1 MLNVINSNEK
11 TEGQLFAETELN
23 YYALQVVTKYEN
35 LIKLYENNKQSE
47 VINLLNELAPLL
59 EYEDCCLCYLGL
71 VSATEDV
78 KVTEGI
84 VNRNRL
90 KCKVLYNY
98 KSITG
103 SNDILLHPF
112 IIKTLKDLHAV
123 ITNDLSNK
131 DATYSNKIN
140 LEFMKMVIKYMMCN
154 PEFERLMIN
163 NYLDITKI
171 SCDLPKI
178 DSEYAKKI
186 ILKHTNNIS
195 NIKYENEEQKY
206 LISLFNELLFKNLS
220 SYLNNDVEQDFAIAR

>member
-1 MLNVINSNEK
+1 M
-11 TEGQLFAETELN
+11 
-23 YYALQVVTKYEN
+23 
-35 LIKLYENNKQSE
+35 
-47 VINLLNELAPLL
+47 
-59 EYEDCCLCYLGL
+59 
-71 VSATEDV
+71 
-78 KVTEGI
+78 
-84 VNRNRL
+84 
-90 KCKVLYNY
+90 
-98 KSITG
+98 
-103 SNDILLHPF
+103 
-112 IIKTLKDLHAV
+112 KDLHAV

-163 NYLDITKI
+163 NYLEITKI

-195 NIKYENEEQKY
+195 NIKYENGEQKY

-220 SYLNNDVEQDFAIAR
+220 SYLNNDVEQDFVIAR